1 MIYILL
7 LTLTVYNSTTFPS
20 RP

>member
-7 LTLTVYNSTTFPS
+7 LGMYSVC
-20 RP
+20 REQ